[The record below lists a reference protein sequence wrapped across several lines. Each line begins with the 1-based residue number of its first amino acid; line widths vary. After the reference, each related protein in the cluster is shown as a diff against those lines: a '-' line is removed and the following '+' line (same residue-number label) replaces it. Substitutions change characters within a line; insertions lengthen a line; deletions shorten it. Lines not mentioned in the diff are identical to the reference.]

1 MHHYT
6 RGKND
11 LGHKHIITLLTDFG
25 VQDAYVSSMKGVI
38 LDICTEAVIIDI
50 SHNVRKFDV
59 RQGAFL
65 LHQAAS
71 YFPEGTIH
79 MVVIDPGVGTERRR
93 IIVKGKRGVFVGPD
107 NGVLS
112 LAVQKEG
119 FVKGVE
125 IREKKFM
132 LPNPSTTFDGRDVFA
147 PASAYLACG
156 AELEEFGPRISRMV
170 TPSFT
175 RATYTKDKLVGE
187 VLHVDRFGNI
197 ITNIQRSLIS
207 SFKAVEGEV
216 FQAKVGKDCR
226 KIKFSRTYGNV
237 PIGALVMVVGSGD
250 FLEISVNRGCANDL
264 FKADV
269 GSQIEICRLSNLMS

>member
-1 MHHYT
+1 MHRYA
-6 RGKND
+6 RGKNG
-11 LGHKHIITLLTDFG
+11 LGLRHIITLLTDFG

-38 LDICTEAVIIDI
+38 LDICPEAVIIDI

-59 RQGAFL
+59 RQGTFL
-65 LHQAAS
+65 LCQAAS

-79 MVVIDPGVGTERRR
+79 TVVIDPGVGTERRR

-132 LPNPSTTFDGRDVFA
+132 LPNPSTTFEGRDVFA

-156 AELEEFGPRISRMV
+156 VELEEFGPRISRMV

-175 RATYTKDKLVGE
+175 RATCTKDKLVGE
-187 VLHVDRFGNI
+187 VLHVDRFGNV
-197 ITNIQRSLIS
+197 ITNIQRSLLS

-216 FQAKVGKDCR
+216 FQAKIAKDCAR
-226 KIKFSRTYGNV
+226 ITFSRTYGNV
-237 PIGALVMVVGSGD
+237 PVGALVMVVGSGD

-269 GSQIEICRLSNLMS
+269 GSRIEIFRRPNTMS

>member
-1 MHHYT
+1 M
-6 RGKND
+6 
-11 LGHKHIITLLTDFG
+11 GHRRIITLLTDFG
-25 VQDAYVSSMKGVI
+25 IQDAYVSSMKGVI
-38 LDICTEAVIIDI
+38 LDICSEAVIIDI

-79 MVVIDPGVGTERRR
+79 TVVIDPGVGTERRR
-93 IIVKGKRGVFVGPD
+93 IVVKGKRGIFVGPD

-125 IREKKFM
+125 IKEKKFM

-156 AELEEFGPRISRMV
+156 VELEEFGPQISQMV

-175 RATYTKDKLVGE
+175 RATCTKDKLLGE
-187 VLHVDRFGNI
+187 VLHIDRFGNI

-216 FQAKVGKDCR
+216 FQAKIADDCVS
-226 KIKFSRTYGNV
+226 ITFSRTYGNV
-237 PIGALVMVVGSGD
+237 PVGALVMIFGSD
-250 FLEISVNRGCANDL
+250 DLLEISVNKGCASDL
-264 FKADV
+264 YKVDV
-269 GSQIEICRLSNLMS
+269 GSCIEVFRLSNIMS